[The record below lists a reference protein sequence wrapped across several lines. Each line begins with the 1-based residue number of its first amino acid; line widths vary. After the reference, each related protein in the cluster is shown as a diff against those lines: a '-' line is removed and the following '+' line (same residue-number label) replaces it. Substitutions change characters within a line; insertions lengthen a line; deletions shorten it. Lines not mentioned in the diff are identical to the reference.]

1 MVLNRGVMQVE
12 TKADTQSYEHNQD
25 EAIEKGDK
33 DVQLLLH
40 EASEISGITSIDI
53 AVFDLVN

>member
-33 DVQLLLH
+33 DVQLLH

>member
-1 MVLNRGVMQVE
+1 MQVE

-33 DVQLLLH
+33 DVQLLH